1 MCSWRWEVTFSWRG
15 KGHARG
21 GGRGPTQGGSIGGR
35 TGSMGLEPV
44 REKKQPTSVRYP
56 YILSPGP
63 S

>member
-1 MCSWRWEVTFSWRG
+1 MTFSLWGR
-15 KGHARG
+15 GHARE

-44 REKKQPTSVRYP
+44 SGIWEKKQPRSVHYP